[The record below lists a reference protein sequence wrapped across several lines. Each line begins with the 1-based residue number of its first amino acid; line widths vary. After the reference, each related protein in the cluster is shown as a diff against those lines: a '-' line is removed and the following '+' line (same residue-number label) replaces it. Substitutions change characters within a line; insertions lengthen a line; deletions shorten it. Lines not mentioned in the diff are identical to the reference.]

1 MKAPK
6 NIDWIINW
14 IKTERIQRRMYEER
28 NAPSLDDLYA
38 KFEKDNVDE
47 KDRWD
52 HKQFKKA
59 LWNYCD
65 MQDGIKINPHKKG
78 KTVSARRWLKGK
90 FKQQKE
96 HILIITDNDDK
107 LEKKVLEAWRKKMKE
122 QEMTDEQLTA
132 HFEELFARQEKEEKD
147 LSKEMKFSDED
158 VKGLKKFNKFSKY
171 KIKDFK

>member
-38 KFEKDNVDE
+38 KFEKDNVNE

-107 LEKKVLEAWRKKMKE
+107 LRKEMLEAWSKKMKE

-132 HFEELFARQEKEEKD
+132 HLEKIMAREQKELP
-147 LSKEMKFSDED
+147 SMKFTAED
-158 VKGLKKFNKFSKY
+158 FKYLKKFNNWDSSKF
-171 KIKDFK
+171 KDFK

>member
-14 IKTERIQRRMYEER
+14 IKTERIERRMNEET

-52 HKQFKKA
+52 FKQFKKA

-65 MQDGIKINPHKKG
+65 MQDGVKINPHKKG

-107 LEKKVLEAWRKKMKE
+107 LRKEMLEAWSKKMKE
-122 QEMTDEQLTA
+122 QEMTDEQSIDY
-132 HFEELFARQEKEEKD
+132 FKEIIEREEKKEKE
-147 LSKEMKFSDED
+147 LAKEMKFTDED
-158 VKGLKKFNKFSKY
+158 VKELKKFNKFKG
-171 KIKDFK
+171 IKDFK